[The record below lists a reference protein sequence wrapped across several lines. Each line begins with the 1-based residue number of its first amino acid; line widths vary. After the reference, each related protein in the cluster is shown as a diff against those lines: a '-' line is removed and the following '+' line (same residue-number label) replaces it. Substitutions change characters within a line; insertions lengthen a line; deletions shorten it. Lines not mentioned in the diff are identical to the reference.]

1 MFKKKKKRVIALG
14 DSLIGSTTCNS
25 GLHFLNKQ
33 RYFPQFES
41 DCSPARQTGAA
52 ALLLCAAR
60 AGVKFLQARGS
71 CVFESLGISQLSS
84 LRTSYFQDVI
94 RSSAA
99 GCTSIGIWRNKV
111 DELGIEEAVDLVF
124 EMKLNVSSLSW
135 CGGFTGS
142 EGGSFTM
149 QIDDALEAIEDAA
162 AFRAG
167 CLLVQPGA
175 LNGHIQRHA
184 RRLLEEAFKILL
196 PVAEDYGVRLAL
208 EPMRASSWTHLNG
221 LDETVRFV
229 EQFPKNQVGLVWDLG
244 HLGTDSQ
251 AFERLPHL
259 VDRIAVV
266 QLADQRSA
274 NNRSG
279 RCGLGQGEAPLG
291 DWLQQFRKAGYRGPW
306 EIEVPATSV
315 ISRGARPWQ
324 DSLELVRGLAG
335 SPRSVSGGSQR

>member
-1 MFKKKKKRVIALG
+1 MFE
-14 DSLIGSTTCNS
+14 C
-25 GLHFLNKQ
+25 
-33 RYFPQFES
+33 
-41 DCSPARQTGAA
+41 
-52 ALLLCAAR
+52 
-60 AGVKFLQARGS
+60 
-71 CVFESLGISQLSS
+71 LGISQLSS
-84 LRTSYFQDVI
+84 LRTSFFQDVI

-124 EMKLNVSSLSW
+124 EMKLTVSSLSW

-149 QIDDALEAIEDAA
+149 QIDDALEAIEEAA

-184 RRLLEEAFKILL
+184 RRLLEDAFKILL

-208 EPMRASSWTHLNG
+208 EPMRASSWTLLNG

-229 EQFPKNQVGLVWDLG
+229 EQFPKTQVGLVWDLG
-244 HLGTDSQ
+244 HLGTDHQ
-251 AFERLPHL
+251 AFERLPQL

-274 NNRSG
+274 NHRSG
-279 RCGLGQGEAPLG
+279 RCLLGQGDVPLG
-291 DWLQQFRKAGYRGPW
+291 HWLNQFRHSGYRGPW
-306 EIEVPATSV
+306 EIEVPTTS
-315 ISRGARPWQ
+315 STPRGACPWQ
-324 DSLELVRGLAG
+324 DSLDLIRGLA
-335 SPRSVSGGSQR
+335 SSARSVSRGSQR